1 MVEVSV
7 AERNKRIAQEFYEL
21 AFNQQ
26 KPVEAVSKYVGK
38 VYRQH
43 NPTVRDGPDAF
54 VAFVSGFVKQFPK
67 LRVNIKRVIAEGN
80 LVVTHSHLT
89 LNPTDRGS
97 AVVDIFRIENG
108 KIVEHW
114 DVMQQIPEKSA
125 NTNTMF

>member
-1 MVEVSV
+1 MSV

>member
-1 MVEVSV
+1 VSV